1 MSPRDTPSS
10 TREAAAQ
17 SATTGLSRLGR
28 PGLEARLAAGLALLA
43 VVSLL
48 VGPAGLGIPPG
59 APWLI
64 LGEIRL
70 PRMLVACLVGAA
82 LGASGAALQG
92 YLRNPLA
99 EPGIIGI
106 SGGAG
111 LGAVIAIH
119 SGAAGAFALALPIGG
134 LLGALLATAAV
145 LLLAG
150 PHGGSLTPVL
160 AGVAVASLA
169 TALISAVLAL
179 SHNPFAAVEIVFW
192 LLGSVADR
200 SMTHVWLAAPFVVAG
215 LALLV
220 RTGPALD
227 ALTLGEAAA
236 ANLGTDLVRVRYRIV
251 AGSALA
257 VGAATSVAG
266 TIGFVGLVVPHV
278 LRPFAGHVPSRLV
291 GASALGGALLVL
303 GADTLLRLVTPSG
316 ELRLGV
322 VTALMGTPFF
332 LWLVV
337 RTRRELMP

>member
-1 MSPRDTPSS
+1 MSPRDTPTSAAD
-10 TREAAAQ
+10 AAAR
-17 SATTGLSRLGR
+17 AVVPGGGRLGR
-28 PGLEARLAAGLALLA
+28 LGLEIRLAAGLALL
-43 VVSLL
+43 VLLSLL

-64 LGEIRL
+64 VTEIRL
-70 PRMLVACLVGAA
+70 PRTVVACLVGAA

-99 EPGIIGI
+99 EPGVIGI

-119 SGAAGAFALALPIGG
+119 TGAAGAFALALPIGG
-134 LLGALLATAAV
+134 LVGALLATGAV

-150 PHGGSLTPVL
+150 PHGGSLTLVL

-179 SHNPFAAVEIVFW
+179 SENPFAAVEIVFW

-200 SMTHVWLAAPFVVAG
+200 SMTHVWLAAPFVAIG
-215 LALLV
+215 LALLL
-220 RTGPALD
+220 RTGAALD

-236 ANLGTDLVRVRYRIV
+236 ANLGTDLGRVRYRIV
-251 AGSALA
+251 VGAALA
-257 VGAATSVAG
+257 VGAATAVAG

-291 GASALGGALLVL
+291 GVSALGGALLVL
-303 GADTLLRLVTPSG
+303 GADTLLRLVAPSG
-316 ELRLGV
+316 DLRLGV

-332 LWLVV
+332 LWLVL
-337 RTRRELMP
+337 RTRRELAP